1 MNNNLNY
8 NIVFNTLNDNRLIST
23 VKQINTQIANVENAT
38 IKVDKAFV
46 QMVQNVNKSISTIKW
61 GSIIEQMQS
70 MTQGF
75 ASLNAPG
82 MELSSSMHDLQAM
95 TGVAGEKLKE
105 IEGYARDSAKTFGGS
120 AAQGVESYKLILGQL
135 SPEIAKVPQA
145 LKSMGETVSYTSKLM
160 GNDSV
165 AATEVLTTAMNQYG
179 VSLDDPIEAS
189 KVMASMMNVM
199 AAAAGEGSAE
209 LPQIKQALEQSGM
222 AAKGANVAFEETNAA
237 IQVLD
242 KAGKKGSEGGVALRN
257 VLATLG
263 QGRFLPKTVQKEFQR
278 LGIDINQL
286 NNPTFS
292 LSQRLNM
299 LKPLLNDSALMSAT
313 FGKENSNAAMALISQ
328 TAEIDRLTEAVR
340 GTNTAYEQ
348 AAIVMESPAEKN
360 ARLQAQV
367 DDFKISLF
375 NATGGLVGYT
385 SVLAQTA
392 SDVMNLI
399 PAFQGLGSM
408 ITGAWKAIKFMTDAQ
423 KMSALW
429 TGIVTKAQWL
439 WNMAMSANPIGL
451 IIVGVAA
458 LIGIITYLVFQVDGW
473 GKAWQHTWN
482 GAKLLF
488 QAWVAGIKF
497 EWNTLI
503 QGLMIGLNKIKEGWY
518 SFKNAVG
525 IGDENANNA
534 ALAQIQADTEARKKV
549 IIEGAKDV
557 TNLTKQAGKELV
569 AAGLSLSWKKS
580 DKKEKKDNP
589 ITSGIAAP
597 IGIPGSELAGTLK
610 GSSDTSKGKKTKEAG
625 KKTNEA
631 IATGGTKHNYI
642 TISIKELIGIQRYEG
657 SKNTA
662 TEKMGQEILD
672 ELLRVT
678 ASATTAA
685 Q

>member
-1 MNNNLNY
+1 M
-8 NIVFNTLNDNRLIST
+8 
-23 VKQINTQIANVENAT
+23 
-38 IKVDKAFV
+38 
-46 QMVQNVNKSISTIKW
+46 
-61 GSIIEQMQS
+61 
-70 MTQGF
+70 
-75 ASLNAPG
+75 
-82 MELSSSMHDLQAM
+82 
-95 TGVAGEKLKE
+95 
-105 IEGYARDSAKTFGGS
+105 
-120 AAQGVESYKLILGQL
+120 
-135 SPEIAKVPQA
+135 
-145 LKSMGETVSYTSKLM
+145 
-160 GNDSV
+160 
-165 AATEVLTTAMNQYG
+165 
-179 VSLDDPIEAS
+179 
-189 KVMASMMNVM
+189 
-199 AAAAGEGSAE
+199 
-209 LPQIKQALEQSGM
+209 
-222 AAKGANVAFEETNAA
+222 
-237 IQVLD
+237 
-242 KAGKKGSEGGVALRN
+242 ALRN

-286 NNPTFS
+286 NNPALS
-292 LSQRLNM
+292 LSEKLNM

-328 TAEIDRLTEAVR
+328 TDEMDRLTEAIK

-348 AAIVMESPAEKN
+348 ASIVMESPAEKN

-375 NATGGLVGYT
+375 NATDGVIGYA
-385 SVLAQTA
+385 SVLAQTT
-392 SDVMNLI
+392 SDIMNLV
-399 PAFQGLGSM
+399 PAFQLLGNG
-408 ITGAWKAIKFMTDAQ
+408 ITGAWKAIQFMTNAQ

-429 TGIVTKAQWL
+429 TSIVTNAQWL
-439 WNMAMSANPIGL
+439 WNIAMSANPIGL

-525 IGDENANNA
+525 MGDENANNA

-549 IIEGAKDV
+549 IVEGAKDV

-569 AAGLSLSWKKS
+569 AAGLSLRWKKS

-589 ITSGIAAP
+589 ITSGIAP
-597 IGIPGSELAGTLK
+597 PTGIPGSELAGTLK
-610 GSSDTSKGKKTKEAG
+610 GSSETSKGKKTKEAG

-642 TISIKELIGIQRYEG
+642 TLQIKELIGINHYSG
-657 SKNTA
+657 SKNSA
-662 TEKMGQEILD
+662 TEKVGQEVLD
-672 ELLRVT
+672 ELLRIT

>member
-8 NIVFNTLNDNRLIST
+8 NIIFQTTNDNKVLAAINELNAGMVNIRKAT
-23 VKQINTQIANVENAT
+23 VR
-38 IKVDKAFV
+38 VDTAFV
-46 QMVQNVNKSISTIKW
+46 NMVDNINKGIERIKL
-61 GSIIEQMQS
+61 GSILEQ
-70 MTQGF
+70 
-75 ASLNAPG
+75 ASRAADGLSALSGPG

-105 IEGYARDSAKTFGGS
+105 IEGYARNSAKTFGGS

-135 SPEIAKVPQA
+135 SPEIAKVPTA
-145 LKSMGETVSYTSKLM
+145 LKSMGETVAYTSKLM

-179 VSLDDPIEAS
+179 ISLDDPIEAS

-222 AAKGANVAFEETNAA
+222 AAKGAGVAFEETNAA

-286 NNPTFS
+286 NNPTLS

-299 LKPLLNDSALMSAT
+299 LKPLLNDSALLSAT

-328 TAEIDRLTEAVR
+328 TSEMDRLTEAVK

-375 NATGGLVGYT
+375 NVTGGLMGYT

-429 TGIVTKAQWL
+429 TTIVTKAQWL
-439 WNMAMSANPIGL
+439 WNIAMSANPIGL

-458 LIGIITYLVFQVDGW
+458 LIGIITYLVSKVDGW

-497 EWNTLI
+497 QWNTMI
-503 QGLMIGLNKIKEGWY
+503 NGLMIGLNKIKEGWY
-518 SFKNAVG
+518 NFKNAVG
-525 IGDENANNA
+525 IGDENANNT
-534 ALAQIQADTEARKKV
+534 ALAQIQADTEARKKA
-549 IIEGAKDV
+549 IIDGAKEI
-557 TNLTKQAGKELV
+557 TNLSKQAGKELV
-569 AAGLSLSWKKS
+569 AAGQSLSWKK
-580 DKKEKKDNP
+580 DNKAS
-589 ITSGIAAP
+589 TTGIEAP
-597 IGIPGSELAGTLK
+597 VGIPGAGGI
-610 GSSDTSKGKKTKEAG
+610 GSDGSFGGTGSTNKKEG

-642 TISIKELIGIQRYEG
+642 TLQIKELIGINHYSG
-657 SKNTA
+657 SKNSA
-662 TEKMGQEILD
+662 TEKVGQEVLD

>member
-8 NIVFNTLNDNRLIST
+8 NIVFNTINDNKVIAAIKEIQTQTLNINKAVVKVDQAFVGMVKNISQ
-23 VKQINTQIANVENAT
+23 QINRIE
-38 IKVDKAFV
+38 
-46 QMVQNVNKSISTIKW
+46 W
-61 GSIIEQMQS
+61 GSIIQQ
-70 MTQGF
+70 TQAVAQGF
-75 ASLNAPG
+75 ESLNAPG

-105 IEGYARDSAKTFGGS
+105 IEGYARTSAKTFGGS

-145 LKSMGETVSYTSKLM
+145 LKNMGETVSYTSKLM

-179 VSLDDPIEAS
+179 VSLDDPIQAS

-222 AAKGANVAFEETNAA
+222 AAKGAGVAFEETNAA

-263 QGRFLPKTVQKEFQR
+263 QGRFLPKAVQKEFQR

-286 NNPTFS
+286 NNPTLS

-299 LKPLLNDSALMSAT
+299 LKPLLNDSALLSAV

-328 TAEIDRLTEAVR
+328 TTEMDRLTDAIK

-375 NATGGLVGYT
+375 NATGGLMGYT
-385 SVLAQTA
+385 SVLAQTT
-392 SDVMNLI
+392 SDVMNLV
-399 PAFQGLGSM
+399 PAFQLLGSG
-408 ITGAWKAIKFMTDAQ
+408 ITGAWKAIQFMTNAQ

-429 TGIVTKAQWL
+429 TTIVTKAQWL
-439 WNMAMSANPIGL
+439 WNIAMSANPVGL
-451 IIVGVAA
+451 IIIGIAA
-458 LIGIITYLVFQVDGW
+458 LIGIIVYLVSQVDGW
-473 GKAWQHTWN
+473 GKAWKHTWN

-488 QAWVAGIKF
+488 QAWVAGVKF
-497 EWNTLI
+497 NWNTMI
-503 QGLMIGLNKIKEGWY
+503 NGLMIGLNKIKEGWY
-518 SFKNAVG
+518 NFKNAVG
-525 IGDENANNA
+525 IGDKNANNA
-534 ALAQIQADTEARKKV
+534 ALTQIQADTEARKKEIV
-549 IIEGAKDV
+549 AGAKEV
-557 TNLTKQAGKELV
+557 AKLSLQAGKEFSS
-569 AAGLSLSWKKS
+569 AGQSLSWKKEAKS
-580 DKKEKKDNP
+580 SSENK
-589 ITSGIAAP
+589 GIEP
-597 IGIPGSELAGTLK
+597 PTGVPGSFGNG
-610 GSSDTSKGKKTKEAG
+610 GSFGGGGASGSFSQKEG

-642 TISIKELIGIQRYEG
+642 TLQIKELIGIQNYSG
-657 SKNTA
+657 SKNAT
-662 TEKMGQEILD
+662 TEKVGQEILD

-678 ASATTAA
+678 ASAITAA

>member
-8 NIVFNTLNDNRLIST
+8 NIVFNTINDNKVVAAI
-23 VKQINTQIANVENAT
+23 KAIQTQTLNIDKAVV
-38 IKVDKAFV
+38 KVDKAFV
-46 QMVQNVNKSISTIKW
+46 KMAQNITQHIKSIEL
-61 GSIIEQMQS
+61 GSFIQQMQS
-70 MTQGF
+70 MAQGF
-75 ASLNAPG
+75 ESLNAPG

-95 TGVAGEKLKE
+95 TGLAGDKLQE
-105 IEGYARDSAKTFGGS
+105 IESYARNSAKTFGGS

-135 SPEIAKVPQA
+135 SPEIAKVPKA

-179 VSLDDPIEAS
+179 ISLDDPIEAS

-222 AAKGANVAFEETNAA
+222 AAKGAGVAFEETNAA

-286 NNPTFS
+286 NNPALS
-292 LSQRLNM
+292 LSEKLNM

-328 TAEIDRLTEAVR
+328 TDEMDRLTEAIK

-348 AAIVMESPAEKN
+348 ASIVMESPAEKN

-375 NATGGLVGYT
+375 NATDGVIGYA
-385 SVLAQTA
+385 SVLAQTT
-392 SDVMNLI
+392 SDIMNLV
-399 PAFQGLGSM
+399 PAFQLLGNG
-408 ITGAWKAIKFMTDAQ
+408 ITGAWKAIQFMTNAQ
-423 KMSALW
+423 KISALW
-429 TGIVTKAQWL
+429 TTIVTKAQWL
-439 WNMAMSANPIGL
+439 WNIAMNANPISL
-451 IIVGVAA
+451 IIIGIAT
-458 LIGIITYLVFQVDGW
+458 LIGVIAYLVSKVDGW

-488 QAWVAGIKF
+488 QGWVSWIKLQ
-497 EWNTLI
+497 WNTLI
-503 QGLMIGLNKIKEGWY
+503 NGLVIGLNKIQEGWY
-518 SFKNAVG
+518 KFKNAVG
-525 IGDENANNA
+525 MGDEGENNSI
-534 ALAQIQADTEARKKV
+534 LAQIQADTEARKKEIV
-549 IIEGAKDV
+549 DGAKEMA
-557 TNLTKQAGKELV
+557 NLTKQARKEFV
-569 AAGLSLSWKKS
+569 AAGQSLSWKKEGKS
-580 DKKEKKDNP
+580 SP
-589 ITSGIAAP
+589 QGSGIEAP
-597 IGIPGSELAGTLK
+597 VGIPGAGGDGGIFGGGTNSG
-610 GSSDTSKGKKTKEAG
+610 GSAKKEG

-642 TISIKELIGIQRYEG
+642 TLQIKELIGIQNYAG
-657 SKNTA
+657 SKNATA
-662 TEKMGQEILD
+662 EKAGQEVLD